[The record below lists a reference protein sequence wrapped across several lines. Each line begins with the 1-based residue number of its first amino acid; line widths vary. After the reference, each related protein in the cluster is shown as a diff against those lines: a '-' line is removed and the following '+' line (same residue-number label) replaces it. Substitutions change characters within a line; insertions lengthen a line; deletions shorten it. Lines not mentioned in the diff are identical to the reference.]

1 MTKSWQQ
8 KNGSEWLIRGWFIFT
23 ALAAGICLYRLA
35 VIGET
40 SLNSVFLGYSASRLV
55 MMAGALLWCVIVI
68 CGFIDPGGK
77 ASRFVM
83 TLSQKPLYK
92 TILTVLALA
101 LSLFWIVGGFMSDE
115 SFHLT

>member
-40 SLNSVFLGYSASRLV
+40 SLHSVFLGYSASRLL
-55 MMAGALLWCVIVI
+55 MMAGALLWCLI
-68 CGFIDPGGK
+68 GP
-77 ASRFVM
+77 
-83 TLSQKPLYK
+83 K
-92 TILTVLALA
+92 TIME
-101 LSLFWIVGGFMSDE
+101 IYSDCPGAR
-115 SFHLT
+115 SFP